1 MNVIKFLLRLCQI
14 MAWILAI
21 VTVPILSAVIL
32 FASLMLMIIFQM
44 LLVLHPSLGRRMD
57 RMFQEKFVDPLFG

>member
-1 MNVIKFLLRLCQI
+1 

-32 FASLMLMIIFQM
+32 FASLVLMIIFQM